1 MKKFIAVLALALA
14 AGSMYATGDEKVADK
29 TGGFFSKVAGGFK
42 AAPGKVVGFNQK
54 ALDLGV
60 VKADWPRV
68 AKGQKMVKAAIFA
81 AVVPAVRALLA
92 KEEGSFFARLKK
104 AGIDLATLKA
114 GNNTAQKIAWS
125 TAFYSMLALELNA
138 IKNVYQAGTEATPI
152 ETASTEES
160 AETK

>member
-14 AGSMYATGDEKVADK
+14 AGNMYATSPEADK
-29 TGGFFSKVAGGFK
+29 TSGFFSKVAGGLK

-54 ALDLGV
+54 GLDLGV